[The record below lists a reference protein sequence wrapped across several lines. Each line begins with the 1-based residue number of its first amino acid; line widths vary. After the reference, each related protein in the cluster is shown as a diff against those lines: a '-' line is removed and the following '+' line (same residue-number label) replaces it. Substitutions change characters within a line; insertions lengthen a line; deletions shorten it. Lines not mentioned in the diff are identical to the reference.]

1 MPKRVVILGSTGSI
15 GTSALNV
22 IEALGDDFEVLALA
36 ANKNSDLLETQ
47 IQKFKPLYAG
57 IVSEEGYSS
66 LSDTAKRST
75 SVSSGSECLEHFA
88 SLPEADIVLVAVVG
102 FAGLNAVMAAA
113 KAGKRVAVAN
123 KEPLA
128 AAGSIVTKTA
138 KQYGAELLPV
148 DSEHS
153 ALAQCLRSGNQK
165 EVSKLVLTSSGG
177 PFHEYTLQQIE
188 AVKYEQALQHPRWNM
203 GRKITVDSATMMNK
217 ALEVLEARWLFDIP
231 ADRIDVLVH
240 PEALVH
246 SMVEFVD
253 GSVIAQISEPD
264 MKLPIQYALTY
275 PERVS
280 GACKSVNL
288 ADYQTLTFKSP
299 DCELFPAMRLCY
311 DVSAEGGLKPA
322 VFNAANE
329 AAVSLFLNR
338 RISFIEIM
346 EFVEKAINNCPSSGE
361 VTAENIIAAD
371 SETRRYV
378 YSLKK

>member
-22 IEALGDDFEVLALA
+22 IDALGDDFEVLALA
-36 ANKNSDLLETQ
+36 ANKNGELLEAQ
-47 IQKFKPLYAG
+47 IQKFEPKYAG
-57 IVSEEGYSS
+57 IVSEQAYSS
-66 LSDTAKRST
+66 LKETRNSNCCI
-75 SVSSGSECLEHFA
+75 SSGSECLEHFA

-102 FAGLNAVMAAA
+102 FAGLKAVLAAA
-113 KAGKRVAVAN
+113 KAGKRIAVAN

-153 ALAQCLRSGNQK
+153 ALAQCLRSGNPM
-165 EVSKLVLTSSGG
+165 EVSKLILTASGG
-177 PFHEYTLQQIE
+177 PFHEYTLEQIE

-217 ALEVLEARWLFDIP
+217 ALEVLEARWLFDVP
-231 ADRIDVLVH
+231 ADKIDVLVH

-253 GSVIAQISEPD
+253 GSMIAQISEPD

-275 PERVS
+275 PERVKGLCRS
-280 GACKSVNL
+280 ADL
-288 ADYQTLTFKSP
+288 ASYQTLTFKSP
-299 DCELFPAMRLCY
+299 NCELFPAMRLCY
-311 DVSAEGGLKPA
+311 DVCAEGGLKPA

-329 AAVSLFLNR
+329 AAVALFLSR

-346 EFVEKAINNCPSSGE
+346 EFVEKAINNYPAAGE
-361 VTAENIIAAD
+361 VTAENIIDAD
-371 SETRRYV
+371 EQTRRYV